1 MAKSKGSISFTKNF
15 VFTFFSGFGVKWN
28 FVLIDLHLHK
38 SDIWKNFVVWVMGQN
53 GLRQSIAGLLNQL
66 YCTKMLMN
74 VLDFLDVDID
84 SRVMK
89 DRLWVFKQARLMM
102 LSANQ
107 IWGFLAQ
114 LYFDS
119 DLVSLWF
126 FLC

>member
-1 MAKSKGSISFTKNF
+1 
-15 VFTFFSGFGVKWN
+15 
-28 FVLIDLHLHK
+28 
-38 SDIWKNFVVWVMGQN
+38 
-53 GLRQSIAGLLNQL
+53 
-66 YCTKMLMN
+66 MLMN

-89 DRLWVFKQARLMM
+89 DRLWVFKQARLIM

-119 DLVSLWF
+119 DLGSLWF